1 MLAGIQE
8 VDNAAHRHLLTSMVY
23 DTGHICLVYSCISR
37 TYHSAWLIVGAQE
50 IFGEL
55 AIINC
60 RVY

>member
-37 TYHSAWLIVGAQE
+37 TYHSAWLIVGAQ
-50 IFGEL
+50 
-55 AIINC
+55 
-60 RVY
+60 